1 METLVEIVS
10 SERGKYT
17 RKTDDWIKDKET
29 EKQIFDSK
37 NKEFE
42 GNVTKEVFSFF
53 KLWNLIARLS
63 DMSTI
68 SADYLCNRH
77 LNYEIP

>member
-10 SERGKYT
+10 SEREKYT

-42 GNVTKEVFSFF
+42 GN
-53 KLWNLIARLS
+53 
-63 DMSTI
+63 
-68 SADYLCNRH
+68 CN
-77 LNYEIP
+77 

>member
-42 GNVTKEVFSFF
+42 GN
-53 KLWNLIARLS
+53 
-63 DMSTI
+63 
-68 SADYLCNRH
+68 CN
-77 LNYEIP
+77 